1 MGECVNDI
9 EKLVIGV
16 KEKFPNAE
24 IGISSINLRQ
34 DIASTAKIKEVNAK
48 IKIITQNHDVKFID
62 NSSLDKSSLNC
73 SKLHLNSKGSAI
85 LATHFINFIHGGKST
100 SKPQK
105 GSKRDF
111 HKGNMIQLEELLKLI
126 SHLNRKTT
134 K

>member
-24 IGISSINLRQ
+24 IGISSITLRQ
-34 DIASTAKIKEVNAK
+34 DIALTAKIKEVNAK

-73 SKLHLNSKGSAI
+73 SIATLKFKGFSNSSNPFYQLHS
-85 LATHFINFIHGGKST
+85 
-100 SKPQK
+100 
-105 GSKRDF
+105 
-111 HKGNMIQLEELLKLI
+111 
-126 SHLNRKTT
+126 
-134 K
+134 